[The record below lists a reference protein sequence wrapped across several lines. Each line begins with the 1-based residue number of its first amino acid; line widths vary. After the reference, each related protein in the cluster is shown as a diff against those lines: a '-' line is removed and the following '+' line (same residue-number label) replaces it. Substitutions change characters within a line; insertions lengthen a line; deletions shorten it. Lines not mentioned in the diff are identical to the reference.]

1 MVWGMKKIPLE
12 NSGFFTTYAIVDD
25 EDYERVNAF
34 KWCYFKWPHG
44 FYSVEIGGENY
55 GVYNQLKIK
64 KHAVRLPTEEEL
76 FAGAGRLVFLS
87 QFIDRTPSGH
97 ICYATRKPLNYQK
110 ENLKRRY
117 IHTNRNEA
125 RREALNDL
133 GYKWKG
139 IDRTEKMRVNLL
151 TMYYLEGAMVNQLQR
166 KFEDHFIKEEIPV
179 ETRDDFLKLWETRC
193 RGVDAEESGK
203 RKELEFWVSLNGVE
217 FENELGRV
225 FQGIGYKVKRTPA
238 TGDGGVDLILE
249 DREGK
254 KIIVQCK
261 AHKKPV
267 GVGAIRDLLGTLY
280 DSDAEQ
286 AILASISGF
295 TQGVYDF
302 AIDKP
307 IKLLG
312 SEEILKMARDRN
324 I

>member
-1 MVWGMKKIPLE
+1 MIKIPLE

-34 KWCYFKWPHG
+34 KWCYFKWTHG
-44 FYSVEIGGENY
+44 YYSVEIGGENY

-110 ENLKRRY
+110 ENLQRRY

-133 GYKWKG
+133 GYAWKG
-139 IDRTEKMRVNLL
+139 IDRTEKSRVNLL
-151 TMYYLEGAMVNQLQR
+151 TMYYLEGAMVNQLQQ
-166 KFEDHFIKEEIPV
+166 KFEDHFIREEIPV
-179 ETRDDFLKLWETRC
+179 VTRDDFLKLWESRC
-193 RGVDAEESGK
+193 RRVDAEDESM
-203 RKELEFWVSLNGVE
+203 RKESNFWLSLSGVE
-217 FENELGRV
+217 FENELARV
-225 FQGIGYKVKRTPA
+225 FQNIGYKVKRTPVV
-238 TGDGGVDLILE
+238 GDGGVDLYIE
-249 DREGK
+249 DPEGAK
-254 KIIVQCK
+254 LIVQCK

-267 GVGAIRDLLGTLY
+267 GVAAVRDLLGTLY
-280 DSDAEQ
+280 DSEADQ

-307 IKLLG
+307 IRLIDG
-312 SEEILKMARDRN
+312 EEILKMARDRN
-324 I
+324 L